1 MNSGPGRTANTLVA
15 NSRSA
20 GWLALAF
27 VAVAA
32 SAAQAA
38 EVTLYRATVP
48 LKGAT
53 EADRNAAF
61 GEALR
66 DVVVRASGRRDAGSN
81 PGVNASA
88 GRANRIVQQ
97 YSATPEGD
105 LKVGFDAVT
114 IDEIL
119 QDAGLPFWPSERP
132 VTLVVM
138 SGVAGA
144 DALRVGDASPERAQL
159 ELAAKARGVPLV
171 WPLAGVSIESVRAQL
186 EASGVEAVARAA
198 GTEADAVLVGVLT
211 GGQADWTLVHAGDA
225 SRRRGSAA
233 DGAHLAADTFADIY
247 APASTRGL
255 STATVRVGGVESLQA
270 YAGLLDELDSL
281 SMVRGIGVD
290 GLDGATVS
298 LSLTLRGDLELLRR
312 IAMLTPRLRP
322 SAGGDPG
329 APQFVYLP

>member
-1 MNSGPGRTANTLVA
+1 MNSGPGRTVNPLVA
-15 NSRSA
+15 YRRTA

-38 EVTLYRATVP
+38 EVALYRATVP
-48 LKGAT
+48 LKGTT

-66 DVVVRASGRRDAGSN
+66 AVVVRASGQRDAGSN

-88 GRANRIVQQ
+88 GRANRLVQQ
-97 YSATPEGD
+97 YSATPEGE
-105 LKVGFDAVT
+105 LKVGFDAPT

-119 QDAGLPFWPSERP
+119 RDAGLPFWPSERP

-171 WPLAGVSIESVRAQL
+171 WPLAGVSIETVRAQL
-186 EASGVEAVARAA
+186 EASGVEAIARTA
-198 GTEADAVLVGVLT
+198 GTEADAVLIGVLT
-211 GGQADWTLVHAGDA
+211 GSQADWTLLHAGDA

-255 STATVRVGGVESLQA
+255 STATVRIGGVESLQA

-281 SMVRGIGVD
+281 SMVRGIGV
-290 GLDGATVS
+290 GELDGATVR

-322 SAGGDPG
+322 ASGGDPG